1 MFTLNN
7 ITESAPALNTRER
20 GHAVNLAR
28 LIAKGKGDCAMAR
41 QDRDYLAEVN
51 PALLASVESR

>member
-1 MFTLNN
+1 MFNLTN
-7 ITESAPALNTRER
+7 ITESTPALTARER
-20 GHAVNLAR
+20 GHANNLVR

-51 PALLASVESR
+51 PDLLASIEG